1 MPAPL
6 LSSWLEFLHLQNI
19 NREERREG
27 VEYAQLAGV
36 AGAAHS
42 RYTTRVIWDLVW
54 VAALH
59 QHNSWYEKYSA

>member
-27 VEYAQLAGV
+27 VEYV
-36 AGAAHS
+36 C
-42 RYTTRVIWDLVW
+42 TTCGCCGGSTFKIYNPGNMGPSVGGCT
-54 VAALH
+54 A
-59 QHNSWYEKYSA
+59 SA